1 MTTTVNYPFGGGILS
16 PTTGIVLNNEMGDF
30 SAPTEISPD
39 SLPPS
44 PTNFISPNKRPLSS
58 MTPVIIVKG
67 DQLVGVIGGSGGM
80 YIIPAVIQVFL
91 NHFILGM
98 EPLDAVQS
106 PRVYHKKCFP
116 LHSQKKFNKESS
128 TTPLSLLNITCPGG
142 VRLKIMAQ
150 VIFA

>member
-1 MTTTVNYPFGGGILS
+1 
-16 PTTGIVLNNEMGDF
+16 MGDF

-106 PRVYHKKCFP
+106 PRVYHKGFFSFNRGCCLFVGSIPP
-116 LHSQKKFNKESS
+116 LGID
-128 TTPLSLLNITCPGG
+128 LLLVVYWKLYLLVG
-142 VRLKIMAQ
+142 VIMVNLAGT
-150 VIFA
+150 I